1 AAKGGLDSRG
11 TLDLSRGTGLPRS
24 PGVTSFVR
32 LEEVASY
39 LLPKPQVWSNL
50 DVFARLHP
58 PDDHRHAEF
67 LIIIF
72 EMSDARP
79 PRVFNFDAD
88 NLKKEWEDWH
98 QNFEIYLTA
107 SKKHAESN
115 PVKIAMLLN
124 QLGSKGVEL
133 YNALKADAEITS
145 TVETKEAALSKYTD
159 VVSAF
164 ATHFAP
170 RKNVLH
176 ERCKFN
182 KLNLNSGQS
191 LIEYVT
197 ALKNAAASCE
207 FLERNNM
214 IRDRLI
220 SQVPDEALLN
230 RLLDEGDTLTLERTI
245 DLCKLHDARK
255 MEIQDFTN
263 GENKI
268 DAVRNFNRGSNRFR
282 KPNKNLKVESKNVGN
297 AEKCTGRRSEA
308 YQCKKCGY
316 THTAGKCPAYGKTCS
331 FCRKLHHFEI
341 GCKIKKSAIQPR
353 RTHAITEP
361 SEESDDSL
369 YLDSI
374 NAAVNKVEATKEW
387 SVIGRIFGQK
397 IKFKLDCGSQVN
409 LLPLRCFKD
418 GKPLA
423 FASRSLNKSEKR
435 YAMIEKE
442 LLGICY
448 ALEHFHYYVYGRDVL
463 IQTDHKPL
471 INISLR
477 NIDKVPNRLQR
488 MLLKIMKNYVD
499 GSTKIVHSS
508 RNKGAH
514 RSYVGEFES
523 DPDAEVMLEILA
535 KLGQTIMR
543 ANDLEKYSLTFVPI
557 TVIYSVD

>member
-1 AAKGGLDSRG
+1 
-11 TLDLSRGTGLPRS
+11 
-24 PGVTSFVR
+24 
-32 LEEVASY
+32 
-39 LLPKPQVWSNL
+39 
-50 DVFARLHP
+50 
-58 PDDHRHAEF
+58 
-67 LIIIF
+67 
-72 EMSDARP
+72 MSDARP

-124 QLGSKGVEL
+124 QLGYKGVEL

-369 YLDSI
+369 YLGGYSVTRKRYVFGDIQIVHLPNLNTLFAANKPAVVYLTARRLQHRRNIGILEGPTHIKSTHDKLYRRLLWILICFLLKTHDKLSI
-374 NAAVNKVEATKEW
+374 INKKSANSNSKQSTSQFEKV
-387 SVIGRIFGQK
+387 QK
-397 IKFKLDCGSQVN
+397 IEQS
-409 LLPLRCFKD
+409 
-418 GKPLA
+418 
-423 FASRSLNKSEKR
+423 
-435 YAMIEKE
+435 
-442 LLGICY
+442 
-448 ALEHFHYYVYGRDVL
+448 
-463 IQTDHKPL
+463 
-471 INISLR
+471 
-477 NIDKVPNRLQR
+477 
-488 MLLKIMKNYVD
+488 LKIAQV
-499 GSTKIVHSS
+499 
-508 RNKGAH
+508 
-514 RSYVGEFES
+514 SYVRR
-523 DPDAEVMLEILA
+523 PIL
-535 KLGQTIMR
+535 
-543 ANDLEKYSLTFVPI
+543 ND
-557 TVIYSVD
+557 

>member
-1 AAKGGLDSRG
+1 
-11 TLDLSRGTGLPRS
+11 
-24 PGVTSFVR
+24 
-32 LEEVASY
+32 
-39 LLPKPQVWSNL
+39 
-50 DVFARLHP
+50 
-58 PDDHRHAEF
+58 
-67 LIIIF
+67 
-72 EMSDARP
+72 MSDARP

-282 KPNKNLKVESKNVGN
+282 KPNKNLKVESKKMWAMLRSAQAVEAKPTSVKNAATLTQLANALPTAKPAHSAENYTTSKSDAKLRSQRSSQGGHTRLPNLRKKATTLCTWTQSTQQGGQMRVGQR
-297 AEKCTGRRSEA
+297 ARRRCDERAKGGEFGGEGGVKLERADLPSTSLACPWHVADPPGGPIDPSVAKATASHPPRRSESLA
-308 YQCKKCGY
+308 
-316 THTAGKCPAYGKTCS
+316 TAGFCPSG
-331 FCRKLHHFEI
+331 
-341 GCKIKKSAIQPR
+341 
-353 RTHAITEP
+353 P
-361 SEESDDSL
+361 S
-369 YLDSI
+369 
-374 NAAVNKVEATKEW
+374 W
-387 SVIGRIFGQK
+387 
-397 IKFKLDCGSQVN
+397 
-409 LLPLRCFKD
+409 
-418 GKPLA
+418 
-423 FASRSLNKSEKR
+423 
-435 YAMIEKE
+435 
-442 LLGICY
+442 
-448 ALEHFHYYVYGRDVL
+448 
-463 IQTDHKPL
+463 
-471 INISLR
+471 
-477 NIDKVPNRLQR
+477 
-488 MLLKIMKNYVD
+488 
-499 GSTKIVHSS
+499 
-508 RNKGAH
+508 
-514 RSYVGEFES
+514 
-523 DPDAEVMLEILA
+523 IL
-535 KLGQTIMR
+535 T
-543 ANDLEKYSLTFVPI
+543 
-557 TVIYSVD
+557 

>member
-1 AAKGGLDSRG
+1 
-11 TLDLSRGTGLPRS
+11 
-24 PGVTSFVR
+24 
-32 LEEVASY
+32 
-39 LLPKPQVWSNL
+39 
-50 DVFARLHP
+50 
-58 PDDHRHAEF
+58 
-67 LIIIF
+67 
-72 EMSDARP
+72 MSDARP
-79 PRVFNFDAD
+79 PRVFNFDAE

-409 LLPLRCFKD
+409 LLPLRCFK
-418 GKPLA
+418 
-423 FASRSLNKSEKR
+423 
-435 YAMIEKE
+435 
-442 LLGICY
+442 
-448 ALEHFHYYVYGRDVL
+448 
-463 IQTDHKPL
+463 
-471 INISLR
+471 
-477 NIDKVPNRLQR
+477 
-488 MLLKIMKNYVD
+488 
-499 GSTKIVHSS
+499 
-508 RNKGAH
+508 
-514 RSYVGEFES
+514 
-523 DPDAEVMLEILA
+523 
-535 KLGQTIMR
+535 
-543 ANDLEKYSLTFVPI
+543 
-557 TVIYSVD
+557 